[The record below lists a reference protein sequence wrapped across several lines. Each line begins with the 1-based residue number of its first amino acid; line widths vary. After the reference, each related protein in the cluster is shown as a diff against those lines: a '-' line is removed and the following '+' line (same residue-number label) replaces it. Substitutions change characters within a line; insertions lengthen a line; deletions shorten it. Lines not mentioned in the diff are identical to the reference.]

1 MKPKAVS
8 LKKKK
13 KTTKWT
19 NQFPDWYEKKVKRF
33 ENTQIINIENERG
46 TNPSDTERTAREYMN
61 FIPIDKTLDKMD
73 KFFVST
79 NYKSS
84 LKKMN
89 L

>member
-13 KTTKWT
+13 QQQNGQINFLTDMK
-19 NQFPDWYEKKVKRF
+19 KKVKRF